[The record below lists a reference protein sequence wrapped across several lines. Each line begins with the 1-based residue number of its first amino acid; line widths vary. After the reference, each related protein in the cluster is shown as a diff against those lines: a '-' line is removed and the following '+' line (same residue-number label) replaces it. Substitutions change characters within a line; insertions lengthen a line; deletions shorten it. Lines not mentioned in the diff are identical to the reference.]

1 MKKIIIVALIATSF
15 AACNESKDPALK
27 TENTKPETAAPA
39 TGQDAELTKWLSG
52 KMLVST
58 LADSKY
64 DMWNNLKLNA
74 DGTCTDKDNAAA
86 KWSVKDGQFNFESV
100 VTMKKKIEKKA
111 EDTLVFKN
119 DVTKDEVYVLKP
131 VN

>member
-1 MKKIIIVALIATSF
+1 MKKITLAACMAIAL
-15 AACNESKDPALK
+15 AACNSESKDPAAEK
-27 TENTKPETAAPA
+27 NPAATAPAA
-39 TGQDAELTKWLSG
+39 TGQDAELTQWLGG

-58 LADSKY
+58 LADAKD

-86 KWSVKDGQFNFESV
+86 KWVVKDGKFIFQSV
-100 VTMKKKIEKKA
+100 MDMKKTIEKRA
-111 EDTLVFKN
+111 EDTLVFKS
-119 DVTKDEVYVLKP
+119 DIGKDEVYVLKP